1 MVKGRYNRI
10 IVEIKIG
17 NITMKE
23 LNNGEVEETIERK
36 LKIYNE
42 KTDGA
47 TEKIKNN
54 NKRIDK
60 YLRFMR
66 KTEKNKKI
74 ILEKSDMKDRDNE
87 YIYYK
92 HYIIE
97 EFKRILRRKGK
108 NNENKII
115 IINPI

>member
-10 IVEIKIG
+10 IGKIKIG

-60 YLRFMR
+60 YY
-66 KTEKNKKI
+66 KVYEEKREEHKI
-74 ILEKSDMKDRDNE
+74 ILGKSNMKDRDN
-87 YIYYK
+87 
-92 HYIIE
+92 
-97 EFKRILRRKGK
+97 
-108 NNENKII
+108 
-115 IINPI
+115 